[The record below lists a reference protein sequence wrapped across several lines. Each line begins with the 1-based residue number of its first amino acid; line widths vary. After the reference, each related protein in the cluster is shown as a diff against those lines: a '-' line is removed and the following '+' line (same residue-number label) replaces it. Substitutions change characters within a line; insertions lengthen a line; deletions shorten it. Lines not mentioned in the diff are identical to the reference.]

1 MGTSAHRIVVL
12 GGGFGGVHAALELER
27 LRRRGTPIE
36 VSIVNRENY
45 LVFQPML
52 AEVVSGSVGVVDTVT
67 PLRRLLS
74 ATRIY
79 IREIEGVDIEARTV
93 TLGPGILPRPTV
105 IPYDSLVVALGTVT
119 DFRGQPGLPEHALP
133 FKSLADAISLRNHLI
148 HVLEQASVE
157 EDVELRREMLTFVV
171 AGGGFSGTEVVAEIN
186 DFLRGACKRVYR
198 SIALS
203 ELRVVLVHSGERVLE
218 RELTPRLSE
227 YATRT
232 LARCGVELLLRQ
244 RLSAATPAAAVLADG
259 TRIATR
265 TLVSTVPTS
274 PNPVTAGL
282 GLPTERGRLVCD
294 GTLRVEGREDV
305 WALGDCALVPM
316 PDGAG
321 FAPPTAQHAIRQA
334 RVVAANV
341 VAHLTGGPQTRFTFT
356 GLGKLGALGHRRAVA
371 ELPGGVR
378 LSGFLAWVMW
388 RAVYWAKLPGATRKL
403 RVALSWLVDLVLP
416 PDPLQ
421 LNLGAGRGMSQAH
434 FEPGDSVFH
443 QGDLGDRLYMIL
455 SGEAEVVRRENGADM
470 TLARLG
476 PGEYFGE
483 AALLGRIPR
492 TATVQA
498 LTPMDVLTLPRGD
511 FQALLGSLPDLRES
525 IEDVAA
531 RRAAQNADRVGWA
544 GRRQFSE

>member
-1 MGTSAHRIVVL
+1 MGTTMHRIVVL
-12 GGGFGGVHAALELER
+12 GGGFGGVHVALALER
-27 LRRRGTPIE
+27 LGRMGTPVE
-36 VSIVNRENY
+36 VSLVNRENY
-45 LVFQPML
+45 LVFQPLL
-52 AEVVSGSVGVVDTVT
+52 AEVVAGSVGVIDTIT
-67 PLRRLLS
+67 PLRRLLPT
-74 ATRIY
+74 TRIY
-79 IREIEGVDIEARTV
+79 IREVEGVDVEARTV

-133 FKSLADAISLRNHLI
+133 FKSLADAISLRNHVI

-157 EDVELRREMLTFVV
+157 EDAELRREMLTFVV
-171 AGGGFSGTEVVAEIN
+171 AGGGFSGTEVVAEVN
-186 DFLRGACKRVYR
+186 DFVRGACKRVYR
-198 SIALS
+198 SIAPS
-203 ELRVVLVHSGERVLE
+203 ELRFVLVHSGERVLE
-218 RELTPRLSE
+218 RELTPRLSA

-232 LARCGVELLLRQ
+232 LAGCGVELLLGR
-244 RLSAATPAAAVLADG
+244 RLSAATSAAAVLEDG

-274 PNPVTAGL
+274 PNPVTAAL

-294 GTLRVEGREDV
+294 GTLRVDGREDV

-334 RVVAANV
+334 NVVAANV
-341 VAHLTGGPQTRFTFT
+341 AAHLTGGPQTHFTFT

-371 ELPGGVR
+371 ELPGGVH
-378 LSGFLAWVMW
+378 LSGFLAWVIW
-388 RAVYWAKLPGATRKL
+388 RTVYWAKLPSGTRRL
-403 RVALSWLVDLVLP
+403 RVGLSWLADLVLP

-421 LNLGAGRGMSQAH
+421 LNLGVGRGISQAH
-434 FEPGDSVFH
+434 FESGDAVFH

-492 TATVQA
+492 SATVQA
-498 LTPMDVLTLPRGD
+498 LTPMDVLILPRGD
-511 FQALLGSLPDLRES
+511 FQALLGSLPDLREGF
-525 IEDVAA
+525 EDVAA
-531 RRAAQNADRVGWA
+531 RRAAQNAERLEEG
-544 GRRQFSE
+544 

>member
-1 MGTSAHRIVVL
+1 M
-12 GGGFGGVHAALELER
+12 
-27 LRRRGTPIE
+27 
-36 VSIVNRENY
+36 
-45 LVFQPML
+45 
-52 AEVVSGSVGVVDTVT
+52 
-67 PLRRLLS
+67 
-74 ATRIY
+74 
-79 IREIEGVDIEARTV
+79 
-93 TLGPGILPRPTV
+93 
-105 IPYDSLVVALGTVT
+105 
-119 DFRGQPGLPEHALP
+119 
-133 FKSLADAISLRNHLI
+133 
-148 HVLEQASVE
+148 
-157 EDVELRREMLTFVV
+157 
-171 AGGGFSGTEVVAEIN
+171 
-186 DFLRGACKRVYR
+186 
-198 SIALS
+198 
-203 ELRVVLVHSGERVLE
+203 
-218 RELTPRLSE
+218 
-227 YATRT
+227 
-232 LARCGVELLLRQ
+232 
-244 RLSAATPAAAVLADG
+244 
-259 TRIATR
+259 
-265 TLVSTVPTS
+265 
-274 PNPVTAGL
+274 
-282 GLPTERGRLVCD
+282 
-294 GTLRVEGREDV
+294 
-305 WALGDCALVPM
+305 PM

-455 SGEAEVVRRENGADM
+455 SGEAEVVRRENGADI

-531 RRAAQNADRVGWA
+531 RRAAQSADRVGWA